1 MTSRT
6 AHEVASDVARGRVS
20 AREVVTA
27 SLDAIERE
35 QPRLN
40 AFITVMRA
48 SALAAAEGID
58 RRRARREPLGP
69 LAGVPLAVK
78 DLLFTHDAPT
88 TAGSRIYGEGLPAQA
103 DAPVVRRLRRAGCVV
118 VGKANLHEVA
128 LGVTNVNE
136 HFGAAH
142 NPWDTARVSGG
153 SSGGS
158 AVAVAADL
166 VPLAI
171 GTDTRGSIRI
181 PAAACG
187 ITGFKPT
194 YGLVSVEHVI
204 PLAHSLD
211 HVGPMAR
218 SVDDAALML
227 AAMLPPAKGAALLR
241 GSRAAVKRFVIGIS
255 EYHMR
260 DLDGPIAR
268 ALEAAL
274 KELRPLVRDL
284 REVRIPELDGVQ
296 EASTVLASS
305 EAVAFHDA
313 FLRTHPEGYGPQV
326 RQRMEAGYART
337 AVEYVRA
344 QQKRVAVQAA
354 FSEAFGSVDLLVG
367 ATLPVAP
374 PTIEAPT
381 LVHIN
386 GRELTTVEAFTR
398 YNGPQ
403 NVAGIPALSVPAGLV
418 KGLPVGLQVMGA
430 MGRDAMVLALGRAWQ
445 RHTDW
450 HARRPGGQAARRAG
464 P

>member
-1 MTSRT
+1 MTRS
-6 AHEVASDVARGRVS
+6 AGEVARDIARGHTT
-20 AREVVTA
+20 ACEVVTA
-27 SLDAIERE
+27 SLEAIERT
-35 QPRLN
+35 QPHLN
-40 AFITVMRA
+40 AFITVMRE
-48 SALAAAEGID
+48 SALAAAGAID
-58 RRRARREPLGP
+58 RRRAKREPLGP

-78 DLLFTHDAPT
+78 DLILTRDALT
-88 TAGSRIYGEGLPAQA
+88 TGGSRIYGDGLPAEA

-136 HFGAAH
+136 HFGPAR
-142 NPWDTARVSGG
+142 NPWNTDRVSGG

-166 VPLAI
+166 CPLAV

-187 ITGFKPT
+187 ITGFKPS
-194 YGLVSVEHVI
+194 YGLVSVEGVI

-218 SVDDAALML
+218 GVDDAALML
-227 AAMLPPAKGAALLR
+227 AAMLAPGRGAALLK
-241 GSRAAVKRFVIGIS
+241 GSRASVKRLVVGVS

-260 DLDGPIAR
+260 DLDGPVAR
-268 ALEAAL
+268 ALESAL
-274 KELRPLVRDL
+274 KDLRPLVRDL
-284 REVRIPELDGVQ
+284 REVRIPELEGVQ
-296 EASTVLASS
+296 DASTVLASS
-305 EAVAFHDA
+305 EAVAFHDE
-313 FLRTHPEGYGPQV
+313 FLRTRPDGYGPQV

-337 AVEYVRA
+337 AVEYIRA
-344 QQKRVAVQAA
+344 QMKQSMVQLA
-354 FSEAFGSVDLLVG
+354 FAEAFASVHLLVG

-374 PTIEAPT
+374 PPIDAPAM
-381 LVHIN
+381 VRIN

-398 YNGPQ
+398 CNGPQ
-403 NVAGIPALSVPAGLV
+403 NVAGIPALSVPAGIAG
-418 KGLPVGLQVMGA
+418 GLPVGLQVFGPMGA
-430 MGRDAMVLALGRAWQ
+430 DALVLALGRAWQ

-450 HARRPGGQAARRAG
+450 HERRPRGQAIRRAG